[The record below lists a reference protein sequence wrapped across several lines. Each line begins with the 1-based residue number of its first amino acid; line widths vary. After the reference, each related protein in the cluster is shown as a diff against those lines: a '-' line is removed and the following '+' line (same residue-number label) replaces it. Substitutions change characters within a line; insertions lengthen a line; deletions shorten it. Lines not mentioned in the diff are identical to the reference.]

1 MGGLFRAEWLRM
13 RKRRSLQVIVLAVPL
28 LAVFFFATG
37 FGSIYEQPPFDE
49 GRFRQELIDG
59 GYVEGLPPEE
69 ADALLDQEVEFARQ
83 SDEQSR
89 QGTAYE
95 RTTYAFPASL
105 VRILGYG
112 TFVLLALILLTATSL
127 GDEFGWA
134 TIRTTLLASS
144 HRWQLLSVRL
154 FGLVAIAVVIF
165 GSLLVLGAI
174 LPVVVGVSNHQLVAQ
189 PPFDVGALF
198 VLLAGYLVA
207 STAAI
212 GFAALATLLV
222 RSGALTLV
230 AVLVY
235 ATAEIGILLA
245 MSRFAEFQP
254 EGALAWV
261 PTLLPVRGLTEITSV
276 AGRAATGLP
285 SFADEVVPR
294 TLDTAI
300 LPIVSLVVATAVFTG
315 LAYRRFARMDIVE

>member
-1 MGGLFRAEWLRM
+1 MSGLIRAEWLRL

-28 LAVFFFATG
+28 LALFFFVTG
-37 FGSIYEQPPFDE
+37 FGGIYEQPPFDAE
-49 GRFRQELIDG
+49 RYRQELIDG

-69 ADALLDQEVEFARQ
+69 ADAILDQEVEFARQ
-83 SDEQSR
+83 NDEQSR

-112 TFVLLALILLTATSL
+112 TFALLALILLTATSL

-134 TIRTTLLASS
+134 TIRTSLLASS

-154 FGLVAIAVVIF
+154 LALAASAVVIF
-165 GSLLVLGAI
+165 ASLLLLGAI
-174 LPVVVGVSNHQLVAQ
+174 LPLLLGVTNYPLVAQ
-189 PPFDVGALF
+189 PPFDVGALL

-207 STAAI
+207 GTAAI
-212 GFAALATLLV
+212 GFAALATVLV

-235 ATAEIGILLA
+235 ATAEIGVLLA
-245 MSRFAEFQP
+245 MSRFRTFQAD
-254 EGALAWV
+254 GDLAWV
-261 PTLLPVRGLTEITSV
+261 PTLLPVRGLTEITTV

-285 SFADEVVPR
+285 TYPGEVVPR
-294 TLDTAI
+294 NLDPAI
-300 LPIVSLVVATAVFTG
+300 LPMVSILVVGAVFTG
-315 LAYRRFARMDIVE
+315 LAYRRFGRMDIVE